1 MGLFTG
7 TACVY
12 LVKVKLIDSKQR
24 EILLEARR
32 ALLKTGNERELDP
45 WAMRHATGK
54 MSIAESLNFSLISLS
69 DRFIFQNKRAPG

>member
-12 LVKVKLIDSKQR
+12 LVNVKLIDYQQR

-32 ALLKTGNERELDP
+32 ALLRTGNEPELDP
-45 WAMRHATGK
+45 RVMRQSTGN